1 MISLIWLLLKDIVN
15 YFWLG
20 SGACGGGGVVVVV
33 DIASSVQK

>member
-20 SGACGGGGVVVVV
+20 SGACGVVVVVV